1 MGKWNHRSRFSRR
14 RSPSRWYSERPSS
27 SGYGGDDGIPIWEK
41 KFCEVIGSVPWQKV
55 VEASTFKSWYQGNVT
70 TWNDSA
76 CEETFRNE
84 KKRFWSQ
91 VNGVHC
97 DVSLPDPNLYISEVD
112 WDTYIDPE
120 LIRDLEKAYFAPPDD
135 VNTGFKRGRRDKDWN
150 RFNPV
155 PVEESLLGKKSNGWD
170 VSESN
175 TDHPKDRGWTL
186 EAKPGCGNEK
196 ANDTTTSG
204 DCLTTEGW
212 REIQC
217 KTKERGNDSW
227 GNSGQGN
234 DGWDKS
240 GHQNKKAKGFESV
253 PAEEYEMVD
262 NPWEAKP
269 SGRNE
274 TEKDTIWGSCSG
286 KGWEDR
292 GWGNNDCWG
301 DGGWENRNS
310 GNQVRETK
318 DWRSKGYRQDFQ
330 EPKGSNPWKVG
341 FVPENAGFRGYG
353 ANASGWQ
360 THRASETNRRNWD
373 MKRSSDGWGRR
384 NQERDYSCGYNS
396 NYQNSRPRR
405 DDHQNRKVNFS
416 AK

>member
-1 MGKWNHRSRFSRR
+1 MGKWNHRSRYHRR
-14 RSPSRWYSERPSS
+14 RSPSRWYSERPS

-41 KFCEVIGSVPWQKV
+41 KFCQVIGSVPWQKV
-55 VEASTFKSWYQGNVT
+55 VEADAFKSWYQGNVI

-76 CEETFRNE
+76 CQETFRNE

-120 LIRDLEKAYFAPPDD
+120 LITDLERAYFAPPDD
-135 VNTGFKRGRRDKDWN
+135 VNTGSKRDKDWN
-150 RFNPV
+150 GVNPV
-155 PVEESLLGKKSNGWD
+155 PVKETRMEKKSSGWD
-170 VSESN
+170 LSQSS
-175 TDHPKDRGWTL
+175 TDHLKDKASPW
-186 EAKPGCGNEK
+186 EAKAGCGNDK
-196 ANDTTTSG
+196 ANEATTSG
-204 DCLTTEGW
+204 EETQW
-212 REIQC
+212 
-217 KTKERGNDSW
+217 KTKDTCWE
-227 GNSGQGN
+227 NSGQRK

-240 GHQNKKAKGFESV
+240 GHQNKKAKCSENV
-253 PAEEYEMVD
+253 PAKEYEMLD
-262 NPWEAKP
+262 NPWEAK
-269 SGRNE
+269 
-274 TEKDTIWGSCSG
+274 DTTWGGCSG
-286 KGWEDR
+286 KGREDK

-301 DGGWENRNS
+301 NGGWENRNS

-318 DWRSKGYRQDFQ
+318 EWRSKGYRQDLQ
-330 EPKGSNPWKVG
+330 EYQWKDGSG
-341 FVPENAGFRGYG
+341 RGGFRGYG
-353 ANASGWQ
+353 ANSSGCQ
-360 THRASETNRRNWD
+360 TRRESETNRKNWGV
-373 MKRSSDGWGRR
+373 KQSSDGWGRR